1 MLSTLSSLSA
11 RGTECH
17 MLTREEI
24 EDRCPLLQTEDLA
37 GAMWVPHDGVCHP
50 YKLTRTLMQIAN
62 KKGVFRQKLRTAQI
76 ALCFHSNLWSAT

>member
-1 MLSTLSSLSA
+1 
-11 RGTECH
+11 

-62 KKGVFRQKLRTAQI
+62 KKGVFRRKIKALLRLLSVLTQI
-76 ALCFHSNLWSAT
+76 DGQQHRQSSTPALS